1 MIENQINIIL
11 NDFKTGHYDLVIKK
25 TKKLLKTY
33 SKNSYLKNLI
43 GSAYIQIGDVSNAII
58 NFESSINLSPKN
70 IAALNNLGNA
80 YKKIGDYKLA
90 EKFYLKA
97 LSYSPS
103 YINALVGY
111 GNLKI
116 DLQDSEGAI
125 KMLSKV
131 VDLNPNN
138 YSAHFNLATAY
149 QTINNTSKALEH
161 AKKVLEIKP
170 YFTPADKFISA
181 LMKYNDKDAHFLK
194 MKLYLNNKEISD
206 YNKIYLHFGLA
217 KAYDDTKNSEKY
229 IENIKSGNFL
239 RKKKSKYE
247 VNQDV
252 NLMSKIQSSFKNID
266 YAKITPCKNEKKIIF
281 VVGMPRSGTS
291 LIEQILSTH
300 SKVFGAGE
308 LPFLNNIVGKPFKKN
323 FSVNDSLSTF
333 DEMGNNYINQISAY
347 SNNKDY
353 ILDKNPLN
361 FLWIGFIKIL
371 FPRAKIIHIKR
382 NSKDTCYSCFKQ
394 LFENINF
401 ADDQDDLAKF
411 YNSYVQ
417 LINFWNS
424 SLKNFICNV
433 SYEELIEN
441 PRSNIQTILNFCDLD
456 FEEKCLNFNEDKKA
470 VRTMSISQVR
480 LPLYKSSINSYK
492 KYEKDLSKLF
502 NNLK

>member
-11 NDFKTGHYDLVIKK
+11 NDFKAGQYDLVIRK
-25 TKKLLKTY
+25 TKKLLEIY

-80 YKKIGDYKLA
+80 HKKIGNYKLA
-90 EKFYLKA
+90 EKYYLKA
-97 LSYSPS
+97 LKYSPT
-103 YINALVGY
+103 YTNALVGY

-116 DLQDSEGAI
+116 DLQNSEGAVE
-125 KMLSKV
+125 MLSKV

-138 YSAHFNLATAY
+138 HTAHFNLATAY
-149 QTINNTSKALEH
+149 QTLNNTSKALEH
-161 AKKVLEIKP
+161 ANKVLSIKP
-170 YFTPADKFISA
+170 DFTPADKLIST
-181 LMKYNDKDAHFLK
+181 LVKYNDNDTHFLK
-194 MKLYLNNKEISD
+194 MKLDIDNKKISD
-206 YNKIYLHFGLA
+206 FNKIYLHFGLA
-217 KAYDDTKNSEKY
+217 KAYSDTENAKKY

-239 RKKKSKYE
+239 RKKRSKYE
-247 VNQDV
+247 VKQDL
-252 NLMSKIQSSFKNID
+252 NLMNKIQSSFKNIE
-266 YAKITPCKNEKKIIF
+266 YSKITQCKNEKKIIF

-291 LIEQILSTH
+291 LIEQILSSH

-333 DEMGNNYINQISAY
+333 DEMGNSYINQISAY

-353 ILDKNPLN
+353 ILDKNPFN

-371 FPRAKIIHIKR
+371 FPKAKIIHIKR

-401 ADDQDDLAKF
+401 ADDQDDLAQF

-417 LINFWNS
+417 LMNFWNS
-424 SLKNFICNV
+424 SLKNFVCNV
-433 SYEELIEN
+433 VYEELIEN
-441 PRSNIQTILNFCDLD
+441 PRSNIQTMLNFCDLD
-456 FEEKCLNFNEDKKA
+456 FEEKCLNFNKNKSA
-470 VRTMSISQVR
+470 VRTMSISQVK
-480 LPLYKSSINSYK
+480 LPFYKGSINSYK

>member
-1 MIENQINIIL
+1 MI
-11 NDFKTGHYDLVIKK
+11 
-25 TKKLLKTY
+25 
-33 SKNSYLKNLI
+33 
-43 GSAYIQIGDVSNAII
+43 IQ
-58 NFESSINLSPKN
+58 
-70 IAALNNLGNA
+70 
-80 YKKIGDYKLA
+80 
-90 EKFYLKA
+90 
-97 LSYSPS
+97 
-103 YINALVGY
+103 
-111 GNLKI
+111 
-116 DLQDSEGAI
+116 
-125 KMLSKV
+125 
-131 VDLNPNN
+131 
-138 YSAHFNLATAY
+138 
-149 QTINNTSKALEH
+149 TSL
-161 AKKVLEIKP
+161 
-170 YFTPADKFISA
+170 
-181 LMKYNDKDAHFLK
+181 
-194 MKLYLNNKEISD
+194 
-206 YNKIYLHFGLA
+206 
-217 KAYDDTKNSEKY
+217 
-229 IENIKSGNFL
+229 
-239 RKKKSKYE
+239 
-247 VNQDV
+247 
-252 NLMSKIQSSFKNID
+252 SSFFEYPTK
-266 YAKITPCKNEKKIIF
+266 
-281 VVGMPRSGTS
+281 
-291 LIEQILSTH
+291 LIAWAQPP
-300 SKVFGAGE
+300 KPAGIG
-308 LPFLNNIVGKPFKKN
+308 P
-323 FSVNDSLSTF
+323 
-333 DEMGNNYINQISAY
+333 Y

-371 FPRAKIIHIKR
+371 FPRAKIIHIRR